1 MPLIEMRDFNVL
13 IGNKT
18 FIDQPLI
25 IKQEAYKILSNC
37 EEKMTI
43 QQKNLLDYSYYQ
55 SYYKRIYTDLS
66 R

>member
-1 MPLIEMRDFNVL
+1 MRDFNVL

-18 FIDQPLI
+18 FIDQSLI
-25 IKQEAYKILSNC
+25 IKQEAYKILSNY

>member
-13 IGNKT
+13 IDNKT
-18 FIDQPLI
+18 FIDQTLI

-43 QQKNLLDYSYYQ
+43 QQKTY
-55 SYYKRIYTDLS
+55 
-66 R
+66 

>member
-13 IGNKT
+13 ISNKT

-43 QQKNLLDYSYYQ
+43 QQKTY
-55 SYYKRIYTDLS
+55 
-66 R
+66 